1 MRQIEVR
8 TVDQDLKGLFVQGD
22 FTGLSFTKK
31 DINPMVDELIATQTR
46 TGAVPKRTRNELLT
60 ELVMK
65 SLDRCYRT
73 HPLDGGPLQH
83 PELSTA
89 ASLVAAA
96 CRKGW
101 FW

>member
-31 DINPMVDELIATQTR
+31 DINLILDELIATQTR
-46 TGAVPKRTRNELLT
+46 TGAAPKRTRNELLT
-60 ELVMK
+60 ELVMR